1 MTHFVAFEAAR
12 VLLADDDPI
21 LREFATVHLATPTV
35 EVEVA
40 EDGVAALDRL
50 NQGGIDIALVDLDMP
65 RMDGFELIERIRWDE
80 QLKHLP
86 IVVVTGRED
95 MMAVDR
101 AYALGA
107 TSFVVKPLNWR
118 LLSHQLAYVL
128 RNARAESLVRGQLE
142 ALQKVNDLKDRTLR
156 LSRQKITGPL
166 NDILEAAQVI
176 ESHSSLPEIAA
187 SLRRIAD
194 ASMTLTRIHADMG
207 EAEKYPHPPTGDSG
221 SV

>member
-1 MTHFVAFEAAR
+1 MTHFVEFESAH
-12 VLLADDDPI
+12 VLVADDDPI
-21 LREFATVHLATPTV
+21 LREFAMVHLATPTV

-40 EDGVAALDRL
+40 EDGLVALERL

-65 RMDGFELIERIRWDE
+65 RLDGFELIERIRWDE

-95 MMAVDR
+95 MVAVDR
-101 AYALGA
+101 AFALGA

-128 RNARAESLVRGQLE
+128 RNARAEGQVRGQLE
-142 ALQKVNDLKDRTLR
+142 ALQKVNDLKDRILR

-166 NDILEAAQVI
+166 NDILESAQII
-176 ESHSSLPEIAA
+176 ETHSALPQISESLNRIAA
-187 SLRRIAD
+187 
-194 ASMTLTRIHADMG
+194 ASMALTRVHADMG
-207 EAEKYPHPPTGDSG
+207 EAEKLTPNH
-221 SV
+221 

>member
-1 MTHFVAFEAAR
+1 MTHFVEFDSAR
-12 VLLADDDPI
+12 VLVADDDPI

-40 EDGVAALDRL
+40 EDGLVALERL
-50 NQGGIDIALVDLDMP
+50 QQGGIDIALIDLDMP

-80 QLKHLP
+80 TMKHLP

-95 MMAVDR
+95 MIAIDR

-107 TSFVVKPLNWR
+107 TSFVIKPLNWR

-128 RNARAESLVRGQLE
+128 RNARAEGEVRGKFD
-142 ALQKVNDLKDRTLR
+142 ALSKVSDLKDRILR

-166 NDILEAAQVI
+166 NTLLEAAQAI
-176 ESHSSLPEIAA
+176 ESRTSDPDIAA
-187 SLRRIAD
+187 NLRDIAQ
-194 ASMTLTRIHADMG
+194 ASIILTRVHDDMG
-207 EAEKYPHPPTGDSG
+207 EAERLTPKD
-221 SV
+221 

>member
-1 MTHFVAFEAAR
+1 MTHFVEFESAR
-12 VLLADDDPI
+12 VLVADDDPI

-40 EDGVAALDRL
+40 EDGLVALERL
-50 NQGGIDIALVDLDMP
+50 NQGGIDIALIDLDMP
-65 RMDGFELIERIRWDE
+65 RLDGFELIERIRWDE

-95 MMAVDR
+95 MVAVDR
-101 AYALGA
+101 AFALGA

-128 RNARAESLVRGQLE
+128 RNARAEGQVRGQLE
-142 ALQKVNDLKDRTLR
+142 ALQKVNDLKDRILR

-166 NDILEAAQVI
+166 NDILESAQLI
-176 ESHSSLPEIAA
+176 ETHSALPQISESLNRIAA
-187 SLRRIAD
+187 
-194 ASMTLTRIHADMG
+194 ASMALTRVHTDMG
-207 EAEKYPHPPTGDSG
+207 EAEKLSAKD
-221 SV
+221 